1 MSHLGSHG
9 KGGAGAL
16 GEAEIL
22 REEGRR
28 DSSGGTGNIK
38 LDLESS
44 FYQLLICIQNESP
57 SHRCFLLE
65 EGQKSGSWWEQEI
78 PREGNLLLTFPR
90 AGNPPPLS
98 FLPSLSSLL
107 PSRCCSSYTSWLQLS
122 PSGRERQS
130 GSERKEGFEQ
140 ESREGFDFPLMS
152 KSYPED
158 GGRSQN
164 T

>member
-9 KGGAGAL
+9 KRGAGAL

-98 FLPSLSSLL
+98 FLLSLSL
-107 PSRCCSSYTSWLQLS
+107 PS
-122 PSGRERQS
+122 
-130 GSERKEGFEQ
+130 
-140 ESREGFDFPLMS
+140 FPLAAVLPTPLGFNS
-152 KSYPED
+152 RPQV
-158 GGRSQN
+158 GRGRVGLRGKKALNRKVGRDLTSL
-164 T
+164 